1 MLDFWQRYSRSCALA
16 DQDYIPADPDPANRR
31 SDPAR
36 ILAVVVYILQALSF
50 FVGGITGLVGVIIN
64 YVKMEDVRG
73 TWVESHF
80 TWQIRTFWLALMWTV
95 IGTVTV
101 PLMGFGFLVL
111 LVTAVWVIY
120 RVVKGALALNDGKP
134 I

>member
-1 MLDFWQRYSRSCALA
+1 MA

-36 ILAVVVYILQALSF
+36 NLAVVVYILQALAF

-80 TWQIRTFWLALMWTV
+80 TWQVRTFWLALMWTV

-101 PLMGFGFLVL
+101 PLMGFGFLLL

>member
-1 MLDFWQRYSRSCALA
+1 MLDFWHRYSRSCALA
-16 DQDYIPADPDPANRR
+16 DQDYIPADPDPEIRR

-36 ILAVVVYILQALSF
+36 NLAVVVYILQALSF

-80 TWQIRTFWLALMWTV
+80 SWQIRTFWIALLWTV
-95 IGTVTV
+95 IGTVTI

-111 LVTAVWVIY
+111 LATAVWVIY

>member
-1 MLDFWQRYSRSCALA
+1 MLDFWHRYSRSCALA
-16 DQDYIPADPDPANRR
+16 DQDYIPADPDPEIRR

-36 ILAVVVYILQALSF
+36 NLAVVVYILQALSF

-80 TWQIRTFWLALMWTV
+80 SWQIRTFWIALLWTV
-95 IGTVTV
+95 IGTVTI

-111 LVTAVWVIY
+111 LATAVWVIY
-120 RVVKGALALNDGKP
+120 RVVKGALALNDGRP

>member
-1 MLDFWQRYSRSCALA
+1 
-16 DQDYIPADPDPANRR
+16 R

-36 ILAVVVYILQALSF
+36 NLAVVVYILQALAF

-80 TWQIRTFWLALMWTV
+80 RWQIRTFW
-95 IGTVTV
+95 IGLLWSVVGTITI
-101 PLMGFGFLVL
+101 PLMGFGILVL
-111 LVTAVWVIY
+111 IGAAVWVIY
-120 RVVKGALALNDGKP
+120 RVVKGALALNDGKTV
-134 I
+134 